1 MMGITSIH
9 NTLAG
14 WFARVAAK
22 TPLTHRPVVGRAF
35 EAEELAAFHQS
46 LHAAYRTFAKLHPEW
61 TQRGFDESFLRT
73 DAVTLL
79 MVCWAPDDA
88 AQRAPSGMDVARI
101 WERRYGLL
109 LCGAARVTEVVRLAD
124 AVNGLLAS
132 LTQRAR

>member
-1 MMGITSIH
+1 M
-9 NTLAG
+9 
-14 WFARVAAK
+14 
-22 TPLTHRPVVGRAF
+22 GRAF

-79 MVCWAPDDA
+79 MVCWAPDDT
-88 AQRAPSGMDVARI
+88 AQRAPTGLDVARI

-109 LCGAARVTEVVRLAD
+109 LCGAERVTEVVRLAD
-124 AVNGLLAS
+124 AASGLLAA
-132 LTQRAR
+132 LKQRHR